1 MNKREKIIVAMAI
14 IALLYGIWN
23 YLFEHK
29 KKNFSL
35 TKVNMESL
43 KRSSLAIANKTN
55 LSNQE
60 RVIYALIEKN
70 IHDPFMYFQ
79 SKKINR
85 DTQKIN
91 PKISFEYKGFVVSG
105 DKRIAIINGR
115 DYCEG
120 DELKERGFRVWTIL
134 EDKVIIKGPGKS
146 NFIVVPFVDN
156 IKTN

>member
-29 KKNFSL
+29 KKNISL
-35 TKVNMESL
+35 TKINIESL
-43 KRSSLAIANKTN
+43 KKSALAIANKTN
-55 LSNQE
+55 LSNQDKE
-60 RVIYALIEKN
+60 IYALIEKN
-70 IHDPFMYFQ
+70 IHDPFMYFK
-79 SKKINR
+79 SKKFNRDAKKIN
-85 DTQKIN
+85 Q
-91 PKISFEYKGFVVSG
+91 KISFEYKGFVVSG
-105 DKRIAIINGR
+105 NKRIAIINGR

-120 DELKERGFRVWTIL
+120 EELKERGFKVCNIL
-134 EDKVIIKGPGKS
+134 EDKVIIKGPGKN

>member
-29 KKNFSL
+29 KKNISL
-35 TKVNMESL
+35 TKINIESL
-43 KRSSLAIANKTN
+43 KKSALAIANKTN
-55 LSNQE
+55 LSNQDK
-60 RVIYALIEKN
+60 VIYALIEKN
-70 IHDPFMYFQ
+70 IHDPFMYFK
-79 SKKINR
+79 SKKFNRDAKKIN
-85 DTQKIN
+85 Q
-91 PKISFEYKGFVVSG
+91 KISFEYKGFVVSG
-105 DKRIAIINGR
+105 NKRIAIINGR

-120 DELKERGFRVWTIL
+120 EELKERGFKVCNIL
-134 EDKVIIKGPGKS
+134 EDKVIIKGPGKN